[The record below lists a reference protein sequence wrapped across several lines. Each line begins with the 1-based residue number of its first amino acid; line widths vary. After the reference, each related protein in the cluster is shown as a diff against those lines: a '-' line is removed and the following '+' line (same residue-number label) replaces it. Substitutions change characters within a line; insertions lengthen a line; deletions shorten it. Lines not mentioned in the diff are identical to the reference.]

1 MHLGVLIPIF
11 LLALLSVPLWPAL
24 AALLAVTQR
33 DGRQLARQG
42 LLFFS
47 GVAAI
52 ALFWVFD
59 STGFVRWLLD

>member
-1 MHLGVLIPIF
+1 VHLALLIPIY
-11 LLALLSVPLWPAL
+11 LVALVSVPLWPAL
-24 AALLAVTQR
+24 AATLAVTRR

-47 GVAAI
+47 GLAAV

-59 STGFVRWLLD
+59 STGFVRWFLD